1 MNYKTSPR
9 RLAHSVTSSLLL
21 LICATSAYADTFNFS
36 NRQLSIPSL
45 VIGGATYTNMV
56 VTVGNIVTLPSGT
69 SANGS
74 EDSYDPQTNLLTVQ
88 TVVAGPATYHNAV
101 VSVANLV
108 SCDGVT
114 GADSY
119 NGASLS
125 ISIVQVGATTY
136 EGVVVAEA
144 LSNVISVA
152 GGMPTDVPDTYS
164 SPTNQLAIPAVQ
176 VGNHVYTNV
185 IVTAGNL
192 ISVAGI
198 YGSFQEMTLYSFG
211 SGPAGSLD
219 GANPQAA
226 LIQGGDGLLYG
237 TTDTGGGPLSGGT
250 VFTLTTDGVETVL
263 YSFCSVGGVQ
273 CTDGNSP
280 VAGVIEGSDGNFY
293 GTTEIGGLGSGTVF
307 KLTPA
312 GAESVL
318 YAFCGTSGSGAC
330 AAGDGANPQAG
341 LIQTGAVGGNFYG
354 TTFSG
359 GAYNQGTVFQVTP
372 AGVETVLHSFSGNGG
387 VSNSTDGANPLATLI
402 LASDGNLYGTT
413 EYGGA
418 DNLGTVFKITL
429 AGVETQLYSFVRNG
443 ADGSYPK
450 AGVIQASD
458 GNFYG
463 MTSAG
468 GTTNGGTIY
477 RVNSTG
483 VETVLYSFN
492 QSSLSTDGYAPRANL
507 LQASDGNIYGT
518 TNDGGINGPGIIF
531 KITPDGIETV
541 LHSFGNGTDGSFP
554 QAGLFQDSQGNFYG
568 TTYVGGANGSGAVF
582 KLTDVITPR

>member
-1 MNYKTSPR
+1 M
-9 RLAHSVTSSLLL
+9 
-21 LICATSAYADTFNFS
+21 
-36 NRQLSIPSL
+36 
-45 VIGGATYTNMV
+45 
-56 VTVGNIVTLPSGT
+56 
-69 SANGS
+69 
-74 EDSYDPQTNLLTVQ
+74 
-88 TVVAGPATYHNAV
+88 
-101 VSVANLV
+101 
-108 SCDGVT
+108 
-114 GADSY
+114 
-119 NGASLS
+119 
-125 ISIVQVGATTY
+125 
-136 EGVVVAEA
+136 
-144 LSNVISVA
+144 
-152 GGMPTDVPDTYS
+152 
-164 SPTNQLAIPAVQ
+164 
-176 VGNHVYTNV
+176 
-185 IVTAGNL
+185 
-192 ISVAGI
+192 
-198 YGSFQEMTLYSFG
+198 
-211 SGPAGSLD
+211 
-219 GANPQAA
+219 
-226 LIQGGDGLLYG
+226 
-237 TTDTGGGPLSGGT
+237 
-250 VFTLTTDGVETVL
+250 
-263 YSFCSVGGVQ
+263 
-273 CTDGNSP
+273 
-280 VAGVIEGSDGNFY
+280 
-293 GTTEIGGLGSGTVF
+293 
-307 KLTPA
+307 
-312 GAESVL
+312 
-318 YAFCGTSGSGAC
+318 
-330 AAGDGANPQAG
+330 
-341 LIQTGAVGGNFYG
+341 
-354 TTFSG
+354 
-359 GAYNQGTVFQVTP
+359 
-372 AGVETVLHSFSGNGG
+372 LHSFSGNGG